1 MKRSI
6 YSLTFLLTLATSAS
20 LIADDHAS
28 IAPGDGAFMTI
39 MVKAPNPQAYIKAIK
54 ENESVFKT
62 SGASASGYCLTKT
75 GNDYAG
81 QMFAWNGFE
90 SVEKAMASLDTYD
103 VYDAPSEFSTLREIQ
118 YVAMFK
124 PLKEF
129 KLDPGYERLWRIVVS
144 AENVQPLVAGV
155 AKVEEMIR
163 AQGDDVNIGVFQ
175 PIAGGTAETK
185 TLHLRASSRSW
196 AMAGRLTDEFFAG
209 KPWAAAWTE
218 TIGLIDTI
226 ESDTLEY
233 CELVHSAES

>member
-1 MKRSI
+1 MIISNSWS
-6 YSLTFLLTLATSAS
+6 SLS
-20 LIADDHAS
+20 L
-28 IAPGDGAFMTI
+28 
-39 MVKAPNPQAYIKAIK
+39 YIK
-54 ENESVFKT
+54 NLSLFSNSFSFK
-62 SGASASGYCLTKT
+62 SKNLLNLS
-75 GNDYAG
+75 
-81 QMFAWNGFE
+81 
-90 SVEKAMASLDTYD
+90 
-103 VYDAPSEFSTLREIQ
+103 
-118 YVAMFK
+118 FK

-175 PIAGGTAETK
+175 PIAGGTAETR